1 MKDSAKPASPK
12 TPRKPSGDGDRGGGN
27 DSPIASIVTR
37 RLVLRPPTID
47 DFDDLAALWTDPSL
61 LRYIGRASTQEEV
74 WVRLLKYSGHWAL
87 FGFGYWMLREAD
99 SDRFI
104 GEAGIAWQRRT
115 GMTAHGDLPEAG
127 WMLTSAAQG
136 NGYAREALAAILDW
150 TEARLSTRGVT
161 CLIDPMNAAS
171 LRLAESQGFE
181 KIGTMKIGESIV
193 DQLLRR

>member
-1 MKDSAKPASPK
+1 MKGSAKPASRK
-12 TPRKPSGDGDRGGGN
+12 MLRKP
-27 DSPIASIVTR
+27 AVESIVTG

-127 WMLTSAAQG
+127 WMLTSSAQG

-150 TEARLSTRGVT
+150 TEARLSTRGFT
-161 CLIDPMNAAS
+161 CLIDSMNEAS
-171 LRLAESQGFE
+171 LRLAESQGF
-181 KIGTMKIGESIV
+181 KKFGTMKIGDSIV
-193 DQLLRR
+193 DAFLRR